1 MSLKNL
7 LTEFQNG
14 VWLIETNN
22 PEHYSDIV
30 NKIKAGAFVN
40 EKQEQFYS
48 VIGKETTNRTTGQSE
63 MKDQVAVIS
72 MIGEM
77 TKYNTWCSL
86 GAQGYVNEIL
96 QAQNNPDIKGII
108 LKIDG
113 PGGNADAIAE
123 FVNIQKQIT
132 KPVANLIDKAHSLHY
147 WLANVFPGSRIFM
160 NNNITAAVGSIGA
173 MYVFQKPKDEIV
185 IITPDESSDKNKEFI
200 AALEGDY
207 SLLKE
212 KLAFLAVKFQDAV
225 LANRPNIN
233 PENLKGKTFYA
244 EEAITNGLADEMG
257 SLESAY
263 NWIVAKSEIN
273 KLKS

>member
-123 FVNIQKQIT
+123 FGNIKNLIT
-132 KPVANLIDKAHSLHY
+132 KPVVALVDKAYSLHY
-147 WLANVFPGSRIFM
+147 WVAALFGDRIMM
-160 NNNITAAVGSIGA
+160 NNNITAGVGSIGA
-173 MYVFQKPKDEIV
+173 MVAFNKPKDEIIMIRPEESADKNQDFIDALDGNYEKMQAKLSV
-185 IITPDESSDKNKEFI
+185 LAQKFQNAVKTARPNVDEST
-200 AALEGDY
+200 LT
-207 SLLKE
+207 
-212 KLAFLAVKFQDAV
+212 
-225 LANRPNIN
+225 
-233 PENLKGKTFYA
+233 GKTYFA
-244 EEAITNGLADEMG
+244 EEAIANGLADELG

-263 NWIVAKSEIN
+263 NWILAKSEIN